1 MRKMAIALVAVLA
14 LGVVACSGKYKPQS
28 PNDGGGTTETGP
40 TGTTGG
46 IPAGCEDQTGGDAT
60 ITISGFKY
68 PSCVQVSEGSTVTIV
83 NEDPSAH
90 SFSLDGTDID
100 ETLDVGDSV
109 KVKLTGI
116 APGEYHFH
124 CRFHAPMKGTLFIT

>member
-1 MRKMAIALVAVLA
+1 MRKTVIALVALLA

-28 PNDGGGTTETGP
+28 PAEGGSTAETGA
-40 TGTTGG
+40 TGSSGAV
-46 IPAGCEDQTGGDAT
+46 PAGCEDLTGGDAT
-60 ITISGFKY
+60 ITISGFTY
-68 PSCVQVSEGSTVTIV
+68 PSCIQVSAGSTITVV

-90 SFSLDGTDID
+90 SFSIDGTDID
-100 ETLDVGDSV
+100 ETLDVGDTV

-124 CRFHAPMKGTLFIT
+124 CRFHAPMKGTLIIT